1 MDTLTHVLV
10 LPEALE
16 RLDSPSIIIPPTANT
31 SEEVV
36 PYAHLTDLTQSL
48 QHDLATLGISVG
60 SKVAI
65 VLPNGLAFVTVLLAT
80 IRQRAISAP
89 IHPNSTREECKQ
101 IFSLMVPDLVVVM
114 PSEASPAAV
123 LAAQDLGLPVASC
136 HRYPQSRRLSFRL
149 ALELVDRGDE
159 TSNPSPCM
167 VYSRDHVLAEDKV
180 LELFT
185 SGTTGAPKSVQLTHT
200 NILVAMRIITSA
212 HKITFKDRSFLI
224 TPLFHIIG
232 IAGSLLPTLFTGGCA
247 VIPASL
253 PATFWQDCQD
263 YSITW
268 YHAVPTLHHLLLSF
282 PMPKGGVPTTLRF
295 IRSGGSDMSLDL
307 FNRLQKLGVPL
318 LEVYG
323 MTETAP
329 AIFCNPF
336 PLTET
341 STAIKR
347 HPGQYPIPDAV
358 DVMILPPER
367 APGLEPNGDLDGI
380 ENTESVSRLTK
391 ELGVKGEICL
401 RGKNIM
407 AGYTNNPTANR
418 EAFLPNGFFRTGDLG
433 VIKPRQY
440 LTLIGR
446 VKEIINKGGEKIS
459 PAEIEHVAR
468 LHDQVNDA
476 ACFRINDEI
485 YGEVIGLAIMA
496 KSAITIT
503 AVKKHMRHHVVMFK
517 VPDKIFFVQEIP
529 YNRTGK
535 PRRTLL
541 SEMYDKGELA

>member
-16 RLDSPSIIIPPTANT
+16 RLDSPSIIIPRTANT

-101 IFSLMVPDLVVVM
+101 IFSLMTPDLVAVM
-114 PSEASPAAV
+114 PSEASPAAAAV

-136 HRYPQSRRLSFRL
+136 HRYPQSGRLSFCL
-149 ALELVDRGDE
+149 ALKL
-159 TSNPSPCM
+159 
-167 VYSRDHVLAEDKV
+167 
-180 LELFT
+180 
-185 SGTTGAPKSVQLTHT
+185 
-200 NILVAMRIITSA
+200 
-212 HKITFKDRSFLI
+212 
-224 TPLFHIIG
+224 
-232 IAGSLLPTLFTGGCA
+232 
-247 VIPASL
+247 
-253 PATFWQDCQD
+253 
-263 YSITW
+263 
-268 YHAVPTLHHLLLSF
+268 
-282 PMPKGGVPTTLRF
+282 
-295 IRSGGSDMSLDL
+295 
-307 FNRLQKLGVPL
+307 LGVPL

-336 PLTET
+336 PVTET

-380 ENTESVSRLTK
+380 ENTEPVARLTK

-407 AGYTNNPTANR
+407 AGYTNNPAANR

-440 LTLIGR
+440 LALIGR

-476 ACFRINDEI
+476 ACFRISDEI
-485 YGEVIGLAIMA
+485 YGEVIG
-496 KSAITIT
+496 T
-503 AVKKHMRHHVVMFK
+503 
-517 VPDKIFFVQEIP
+517 
-529 YNRTGK
+529 
-535 PRRTLL
+535 
-541 SEMYDKGELA
+541 

>member
-1 MDTLTHVLV
+1 MDALTHVLV

-16 RLDSPSIIIPPTANT
+16 RLDAPSIIIPRTANT
-31 SEEVV
+31 PEEVV

-60 SKVAI
+60 SKVAM
-65 VLPNGLAFVTVLLAT
+65 VLPNGLQFVTVLLAA

-101 IFSLMVPDLVVVM
+101 IFSLMTPDLVVVIS
-114 PSEASPAAV
+114 SEASLNGLSGTKAAV

-136 HRYPQSRRLSFRL
+136 HRHPQNRQHGFLL
-149 ALELVDRGDE
+149 ALELVGHGDE
-159 TSNPSPCM
+159 TSNNPSPCT
-167 VYSRDHVLAEDKV
+167 VYSRDDVLAEDEV

-185 SGTTGAPKSVQLTHT
+185 SGTTGSPKSVQLTHT
-200 NILVAMRIITSA
+200 NILVAMRIIISA
-212 HKITFKDRSFLI
+212 HKLTSKDRSFLI

-232 IAGSLLPTLFTGGCA
+232 LAGSLLPTLFTGGCA

-282 PMPKGGVPTTLRF
+282 PMPKAGVPTTLRF
-295 IRSGGSDMSLDL
+295 IRSGGSDMSPDL

-336 PLTET
+336 PVTET
-341 STAIKR
+341 STTIKR

-367 APGLEPNGDLDGI
+367 APGLEPNCDPDEI
-380 ENTESVSRLTK
+380 EKIEPVSRLTK

-407 AGYTNNPTANR
+407 AGYTNNPTANG

-440 LTLIGR
+440 LALIGR
-446 VKEIINKGGEKIS
+446 VKEIINKGGEKVS

-468 LHDQVNDA
+468 LHDEVNDA

-485 YGEVIGLAIMA
+485 YGEIIG
-496 KSAITIT
+496 T
-503 AVKKHMRHHVVMFK
+503 
-517 VPDKIFFVQEIP
+517 
-529 YNRTGK
+529 
-535 PRRTLL
+535 
-541 SEMYDKGELA
+541 

>member
-1 MDTLTHVLV
+1 MDALTHVLL

-16 RLDSPSIIIPPTANT
+16 TLDSPSILIPRTT
-31 SEEVV
+31 STPDEVV
-36 PYAHLTDLTQSL
+36 SYAHLSDSVQSL

-60 SKVAI
+60 SKLAL
-65 VLPNGLAFVTVLLAT
+65 VLPNGLEFVSILLAA

-101 IFSLMVPDLVVVM
+101 IFSLMMPDLVVVI
-114 PSEASPAAV
+114 SSGSSPNGLSSTQAAV

-136 HRYPQSRRLSFRL
+136 HRHPQRGRLKFRL
-149 ALELVDRGDE
+149 ALGRVSYGAGA
-159 TSNPSPCM
+159 SNHPSPRTE
-167 VYSRDHVLAEDKV
+167 YSRDDVMAEDKV
-180 LELFT
+180 LMLFT
-185 SGTTGAPKSVQLTHT
+185 SGTTGPPKSVQLTHT
-200 NILVAMRIITSA
+200 NILVAMRIIIAAHRLTSR
-212 HKITFKDRSFLI
+212 DRSFLI

-247 VIPASL
+247 VIPVSL
-253 PATFWQDCQD
+253 PANFWQDCQD

-282 PMPKGGVPTTLRF
+282 PIPKDGVPTTLRF
-295 IRSGGSDMSLDL
+295 IRSGGSDLSPCL

-336 PLTET
+336 PVTET
-341 STAIKR
+341 STTIQR
-347 HPGQYPIPDAV
+347 QPGQYPIPDAV

-367 APGLEPNGDLDGI
+367 ASSSEPNGELDETKD
-380 ENTESVSRLTK
+380 ENAVSRLTK
-391 ELGVKGEICL
+391 ELGVQGEICL
-401 RGKNIM
+401 RGKSIM
-407 AGYTNNPTANR
+407 AGYTNNPTANA

-433 VIKPRQY
+433 VIQPRQY
-440 LTLIGR
+440 LALIGR

-468 LHDQVNDA
+468 LHDEVDDA
-476 ACFRINDEI
+476 ACFRINEEM
-485 YGEVIGLAIMA
+485 YGEVIG
-496 KSAITIT
+496 T
-503 AVKKHMRHHVVMFK
+503 
-517 VPDKIFFVQEIP
+517 
-529 YNRTGK
+529 
-535 PRRTLL
+535 
-541 SEMYDKGELA
+541 

>member
-16 RLDSPSIIIPPTANT
+16 RLDSPSIIIPRTANT

-60 SKVAI
+60 
-65 VLPNGLAFVTVLLAT
+65 N
-80 IRQRAISAP
+80 
-89 IHPNSTREECKQ
+89 
-101 IFSLMVPDLVVVM
+101 
-114 PSEASPAAV
+114 
-123 LAAQDLGLPVASC
+123 
-136 HRYPQSRRLSFRL
+136 
-149 ALELVDRGDE
+149 
-159 TSNPSPCM
+159 
-167 VYSRDHVLAEDKV
+167 
-180 LELFT
+180 
-185 SGTTGAPKSVQLTHT
+185 
-200 NILVAMRIITSA
+200 
-212 HKITFKDRSFLI
+212 
-224 TPLFHIIG
+224 
-232 IAGSLLPTLFTGGCA
+232 
-247 VIPASL
+247 
-253 PATFWQDCQD
+253 
-263 YSITW
+263 
-268 YHAVPTLHHLLLSF
+268 
-282 PMPKGGVPTTLRF
+282 
-295 IRSGGSDMSLDL
+295 
-307 FNRLQKLGVPL
+307 
-318 LEVYG
+318 
-323 MTETAP
+323 
-329 AIFCNPF
+329 
-336 PLTET
+336 
-341 STAIKR
+341 
-347 HPGQYPIPDAV
+347 
-358 DVMILPPER
+358 VMILPPER

-380 ENTESVSRLTK
+380 ENTEPVARLTK

-407 AGYTNNPTANR
+407 AGYTNNPAANR

-440 LTLIGR
+440 LALIGR

-476 ACFRINDEI
+476 ACFRISDEI
-485 YGEVIGLAIMA
+485 YGEVIGLAITA

-517 VPDKIFFVQEIP
+517 VPDKVLLVQEIP

-541 SEMYDKGELA
+541 SEMYDRGELA